1 MHKFCRREIRFAGTC
16 CASFSYELH
25 RGLKRNIFTL
35 NIHYSPPIFHK
46 YSLFLA
52 YFEINIHL
60 FIPLNRLMFPGIQFS
75 DPQNESGQI
84 FYSNSQVVHR
94 TLDIVLLLSFWKV
107 LVHHLLHAFLMVPS
121 SYTFNG
127 LD

>member
-1 MHKFCRREIRFAGTC
+1 
-16 CASFSYELH
+16 
-25 RGLKRNIFTL
+25 
-35 NIHYSPPIFHK
+35 
-46 YSLFLA
+46 
-52 YFEINIHL
+52 
-60 FIPLNRLMFPGIQFS
+60 MFPGIQFS